1 MKWIAVPTPSRCTID
16 SVDRAATKTAL
27 ACPQSVHRCT
37 STYGT
42 LHQRLSTR
50 WQRLLN
56 ARVPGDGGAGATA
69 GCKLTH
75 GAAAAQSRGD
85 RLSDGVRSQCE
96 GMPCIVLA
104 ALQQVCRVGETELTC
119 VMLALEEGGCR
130 VQLATGGVQDL
141 VVTSHSWDRR
151 DTRLHLVAHR
161 SE

>member
-1 MKWIAVPTPSRCTID
+1 MS
-16 SVDRAATKTAL
+16 L
-27 ACPQSVHRCT
+27 
-37 STYGT
+37 
-42 LHQRLSTR
+42 R
-50 WQRLLN
+50 WML
-56 ARVPGDGGAGATA
+56 GIDGGG

-75 GAAAAQSRGD
+75 GAAKVALGAAAAQSRGD

-96 GMPCIVLA
+96 GMPCIILA

-141 VVTSHSWDRR
+141 VETSHTWDRRR

-161 SE
+161 SK